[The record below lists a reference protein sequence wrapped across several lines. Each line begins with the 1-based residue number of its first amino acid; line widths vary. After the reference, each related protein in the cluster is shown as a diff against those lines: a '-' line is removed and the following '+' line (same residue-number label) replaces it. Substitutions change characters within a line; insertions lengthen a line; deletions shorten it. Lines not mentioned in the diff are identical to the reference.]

1 MSLNMRLCVLICG
14 SKRCIHLVIKQL
26 ESMNYD
32 VTIHTCLNEN
42 IETNKIYKSL
52 VIKDHHDDSY
62 RNSLNYSK
70 KLVEGLKI
78 IDNHYDLYMII
89 RSDLIINNV
98 NHINDIFDMKD
109 INDGLFFSN
118 KSLNQFSNGNIVNDN
133 IIITKN
139 YNLLIQLIKLYDY
152 NLKHTNYL
160 DNVLY
165 NFLKDYSIDYKLIDI
180 DYKLII
186 SNCNIIAIA
195 GDSGSGK
202 TTLSNYLST
211 LFGNDVLTL
220 ETDRYHKWER
230 GDINYNTY
238 SHLNPNANHLEKMYK
253 DVYDLKIGNEV
264 YQVEYDHSSG
274 KFTQKEKIES
284 KNNVIVCGLHTMYE
298 TNVNVNVNINNI
310 SDIKIYLDT
319 DRELIKKWKINRDV
333 NERGY
338 TLEKV
343 LKQIENREKDYE
355 EYILKQKKNAD
366 IVIQFY
372 DIDYLKCRLII
383 QNDLINKK
391 IINKCIEMEYN
402 IRYDNYLIID
412 LNIGVKEKYYHDIIN
427 IIRFI

>member
-1 MSLNMRLCVLICG
+1 MKLKLCLLICG
-14 SKRCIHLVIKQL
+14 SKRCIHLVMKQI
-26 ESMNYD
+26 ENVMNNYEI
-32 VTIHTCLNEN
+32 TIHTCLNEN

-52 VIKDHHDDSY
+52 VIKDQHDDSY

-70 KLVEGLKI
+70 KIMEGLKI
-78 IDNHYDLYMII
+78 IDNNYDIYMIV
-89 RSDLIINNV
+89 RSDLILNQIN
-98 NHINDIFDMKD
+98 IND
-109 INDGLFFSN
+109 INDGLYFSN
-118 KSLNQFSNGNIVNDN
+118 KSLNQFTNGDMVNDN

-139 YNLLIQLIKLYDY
+139 YELLCQLIHLYDY
-152 NLKHTNYL
+152 NSNNHNYL
-160 DNVLY
+160 DNVLF
-165 NFLKDYSIDYKLIDI
+165 NFLKDFSIDYNLIHI

-186 SNCNIIAIA
+186 LNCNIIAIA

-202 TTLSNYLST
+202 STLSKYLNK
-211 LFGNDVLTL
+211 LYGNDVITL

-253 DVYDLKIGNEV
+253 DVYDLKLGNEIH
-264 YQVEYDHSSG
+264 QVDYDHASG

-284 KNNVIVCGLHTMYE
+284 KTNVIVCGLHTMYE
-298 TNVNVNVNINNI
+298 NNINAI

-343 LKQIENREKDYE
+343 LKQIEIREKDYE
-355 EYILKQKKNAD
+355 EYISKQKENAD

-372 DIDYLKCRLII
+372 DTNSLKCKMII
-383 QNDLINKK
+383 QNEMINKK
-391 IINKCIEMEYN
+391 IINNCIEMKYN
-402 IRYDNYLIID
+402 IEFDTYLIIH
-412 LNIGVKEKYYHDIIN
+412 LNTNYYNEILKIMYFIIIN
-427 IIRFI
+427 A

>member
-1 MSLNMRLCVLICG
+1 MKLKLCLLICG
-14 SKRCIHLVIKQL
+14 SKRCIHLVMKQIENL
-26 ESMNYD
+26 MNNYEI
-32 VTIHTCLNEN
+32 TIHTCLNEN
-42 IETNKIYKSL
+42 IETNIIYKSL
-52 VIKDHHDDSY
+52 VIKDRHDDSY

-70 KLVEGLKI
+70 KIMEGLKI
-78 IDNHYDLYMII
+78 IDNKYDIYMIL
-89 RSDLIINNV
+89 RSDLILNQINMN
-98 NHINDIFDMKD
+98 D
-109 INDGLFFSN
+109 INDGLYFSN
-118 KSLNQFSNGNIVNDN
+118 KSLNQFTNGDMVNDN

-139 YNLLIQLIKLYDY
+139 YELLCQLIHLYEY
-152 NLKHTNYL
+152 NLNNHNYL

-165 NFLKDYSIDYKLIDI
+165 NFLKDFSINYQVIDI

-186 SNCNIIAIA
+186 SNCNLIAIA

-202 TTLSNYLST
+202 SSLSKYLSK
-211 LFGNDVLTL
+211 LFGNDVITL

-264 YQVEYDHSSG
+264 YQVDYDHTSG

-284 KNNVIVCGLHTMYE
+284 KKNVIVCGLHTMYE
-298 TNVNVNVNINNI
+298 TNINTI

-319 DRELIKKWKINRDV
+319 DRELIKKWKIQRDV

-343 LKQIENREKDYE
+343 LKQIEIREKDYE
-355 EYILKQKKNAD
+355 EFISKQKENAD
-366 IVIQFY
+366 IVIRFY
-372 DIDYLKCRLII
+372 DTNSLKCKMII

-391 IINKCIEMEYN
+391 IINKCIEMKYN
-402 IRYDNYLIID
+402 IEFDTYLIIHF
-412 LNIGVKEKYYHDIIN
+412 NSNYYDEILKVLLF
-427 IIRFI
+427 FIKST

>member
-1 MSLNMRLCVLICG
+1 MKLKPKMCVLICG
-14 SKRCIHLVIKQL
+14 SKRCIHLVMKQIENL
-26 ESMNYD
+26 MNYEI
-32 VTIHTCLNEN
+32 TFHTCLNE
-42 IETNKIYKSL
+42 IFETKDIYKSL
-52 VIKDHHDDSY
+52 VIKDQHDDSY

-70 KLVEGLKI
+70 KIMEGLKI
-78 IDNHYDLYMII
+78 IDRGYDMYMIV
-89 RSDLIINNV
+89 RSDLILNQLNL
-98 NHINDIFDMKD
+98 NDIH
-109 INDGLFFSN
+109 NGLYFSN
-118 KSLNQFSNGNIVNDN
+118 KSLNQFTNGNVVNDN
-133 IIITKN
+133 IIITNNYELLYKLIHLYE
-139 YNLLIQLIKLYDY
+139 YNLIHHD
-152 NLKHTNYL
+152 YL

-165 NFLKDYSIDYKLIDI
+165 NYLKDSSIDYNLIEI

-186 SNCNIIAIA
+186 SNCNLIAIA

-202 TTLSNYLST
+202 SSLST
-211 LFGNDVLTL
+211 HLAKLFGNDVITL

-264 YQVEYDHSSG
+264 FQVDYDHTSG

-284 KNNVIVCGLHTMYE
+284 KKNVIVCGLHTMYE
-298 TNVNVNVNINNI
+298 TNINTI

-343 LKQIENREKDYE
+343 LKQIEFREKDYE
-355 EYILKQKKNAD
+355 EYILKQKENAD
-366 IVIQFY
+366 IVIRFY
-372 DIDYLKCRLII
+372 DTDSLKCKMII

-391 IINKCIEMEYN
+391 IINKCIEMKFN
-402 IRYDNYLIID
+402 IDFDNHLIIY
-412 LNIGVKEKYYHDIIN
+412 LNNNFYDEILKIMYFVIIN
-427 IIRFI
+427 A

>member
-1 MSLNMRLCVLICG
+1 MKLKLCLLICG
-14 SKRCIHLVIKQL
+14 SKRCIHLVMKQIKNL
-26 ESMNYD
+26 MNDYEI
-32 VTIHTCLNEN
+32 TIHTCLNEN
-42 IETNKIYKSL
+42 IDSKEIYKSL
-52 VIKDHHDDSY
+52 VIKDNHDDSY

-70 KLVEGLKI
+70 KIMEGLKI
-78 IDNHYDLYMII
+78 IDNDYDIYMIV
-89 RSDLIINNV
+89 RSDLILNQIN
-98 NHINDIFDMKD
+98 IND
-109 INDGLFFSN
+109 INDGLYFSN
-118 KSLNQFSNGNIVNDN
+118 KSLNQFTNGDMVNDN

-139 YNLLIQLIKLYDY
+139 YKLLCQLIHLYNY
-152 NLKHTNYL
+152 NLNNHNYL
-160 DNVLY
+160 DNVLH
-165 NFLKDYSIDYKLIDI
+165 NFLKDFSINYQLIDI

-186 SNCNIIAIA
+186 SNCNLIAIA

-202 TTLSNYLST
+202 SSLSKYLSK
-211 LFGNDVLTL
+211 LFDNDVITL

-264 YQVEYDHSSG
+264 FQVDYDHTSG

-284 KNNVIVCGLHTMYE
+284 KKNVIICGLHTMYE
-298 TNVNVNVNINNI
+298 KNINTI

-319 DRELIKKWKINRDV
+319 DRELIKKWKIQRDV

-343 LKQIENREKDYE
+343 LKQIEIREKDYE
-355 EYILKQKKNAD
+355 EYIFKQKENAD

-372 DIDYLKCRLII
+372 DINLLKCKMII

-391 IINKCIEMEYN
+391 IINKCIEMKYN
-402 IRYDNYLIID
+402 IEFDKYLIIH
-412 LNIGVKEKYYHDIIN
+412 LNNNYYDEILKVLLF
-427 IIRFI
+427 FIKST

>member
-1 MSLNMRLCVLICG
+1 MKLKLCLLICG
-14 SKRCIHLVIKQL
+14 SKRCIHLVMKQIENL
-26 ESMNYD
+26 MNNYEI
-32 VTIHTCLNEN
+32 TIHTCLNEN
-42 IETNKIYKSL
+42 IETNIIYKSL
-52 VIKDHHDDSY
+52 VIKDKHDDSY

-70 KLVEGLKI
+70 KITEGLKI
-78 IDNHYDLYMII
+78 IDNKYDIYII
-89 RSDLIINNV
+89 VRSDLILNQINMN
-98 NHINDIFDMKD
+98 D
-109 INDGLFFSN
+109 INDGLYFSN
-118 KSLNQFSNGNIVNDN
+118 KSLNQFTNGDMVNDN

-139 YNLLIQLIKLYDY
+139 YELLCKLIHLYEY
-152 NLKHTNYL
+152 NLNNHNYL

-165 NFLKDYSIDYKLIDI
+165 NFLKDFSINYQLIDI

-202 TTLSNYLST
+202 SSLSKYLSN
-211 LFGNDVLTL
+211 LFGNDVITL

-230 GDINYNTY
+230 GDIKYNTY

-264 YQVEYDHSSG
+264 FQVDYDHSSG

-284 KNNVIVCGLHTMYE
+284 KKNVIICGLHTMYE
-298 TNVNVNVNINNI
+298 TNINTI

-333 NERGY
+333 HERGY

-343 LKQIENREKDYE
+343 LKQIEIREKDYE
-355 EYILKQKKNAD
+355 EYILKQKENAD
-366 IVIQFY
+366 IVIRFY
-372 DIDYLKCRLII
+372 DLISLKCKMII

-391 IINKCIEMEYN
+391 IINKCIEMKYN
-402 IRYDNYLIID
+402 IEYDNHLIIH
-412 LNIGVKEKYYHDIIN
+412 LNHNFYDEILKIMYFVIVN
-427 IIRFI
+427 A

>member
-1 MSLNMRLCVLICG
+1 MKLKLCLLICG
-14 SKRCIHLVIKQL
+14 SKRCIHLVMKQI
-26 ESMNYD
+26 ENVMNNYEI
-32 VTIHTCLNEN
+32 TIHTCLNEN

-52 VIKDHHDDSY
+52 VIKDQHDDSY

-70 KLVEGLKI
+70 KIMEGLKI
-78 IDNHYDLYMII
+78 IDNNYDIYMIV
-89 RSDLIINNV
+89 RSDLILNQIN
-98 NHINDIFDMKD
+98 IND
-109 INDGLFFSN
+109 INDGLYFSN
-118 KSLNQFSNGNIVNDN
+118 KSLNQFTNGDMVNDN

-139 YNLLIQLIKLYDY
+139 YELLCQLIHLYDY
-152 NLKHTNYL
+152 NSNNHNYL
-160 DNVLY
+160 DNVLF
-165 NFLKDYSIDYKLIDI
+165 NFLKDFSIDYNLIHI

-202 TTLSNYLST
+202 STLSKYLNK
-211 LFGNDVLTL
+211 LYGNDVITL

-253 DVYDLKIGNEV
+253 DVYDLKLGNEIH
-264 YQVEYDHSSG
+264 QVDYDHASG

-284 KNNVIVCGLHTMYE
+284 KTNVIVCGLHTMYE
-298 TNVNVNVNINNI
+298 NNINAI

-343 LKQIENREKDYE
+343 LKQIEIREKDYE
-355 EYILKQKKNAD
+355 EYISKQKENAD

-372 DIDYLKCRLII
+372 DTNSLKCKMII
-383 QNDLINKK
+383 QNEMINKK
-391 IINKCIEMEYN
+391 IINNCIEMKYN
-402 IRYDNYLIID
+402 IEFDTYLIIH
-412 LNIGVKEKYYHDIIN
+412 LNTNYYNEILKIMYFIIIN
-427 IIRFI
+427 A